1 MKNKKIFM
9 FLIIILLIIFI
20 LAIGLVLN
28 SKNKKREITDYTP
41 EQEISDEQF
50 RMTNIKLYF
59 FNTETNQIEEEIR
72 QIDSMELLDKPEEKI
87 IKLLLQG
94 SKKENLTNILPEN
107 TNFMKLNNNNGVLE
121 ITFSLEIE
129 NMKTEKRKI
138 LEELFSKTLLQLNEI
153 NEVKIIIEK
162 EQ

>member
-28 SKNKKREITDYTP
+28 NKNKNKEITDYTP

-59 FNTETNQIEEEIR
+59 FNIKTNQIEEEIR
-72 QIDSMELLDKPEEKI
+72 QIDSKELLDKPEEKI

-94 SKKENLTNILPEN
+94 SKKENLTNTLPEN

-121 ITFSLEIE
+121 ITFSQEIE
-129 NMKTEKRKI
+129 NMETEKRKI

-153 NEVKIIIEK
+153 NEVKIITEK

>member
-28 SKNKKREITDYTP
+28 NKNKNKEITDYTP

-59 FNTETNQIEEEIR
+59 FNIKTNQIEEEIR
-72 QIDSMELLDKPEEKI
+72 QIDSKELLDKPEEKI

-94 SKKENLTNILPEN
+94 SKKENLTNTLPEN
-107 TNFMKLNNNNGVLE
+107 TNLMKLNNNNGVLE
-121 ITFSLEIE
+121 ITFSQEIE
-129 NMKTEKRKI
+129 NMETEKRKI

-153 NEVKIIIEK
+153 NEVKIITEK

>member
-28 SKNKKREITDYTP
+28 NKNKNKEITDYTP

-59 FNTETNQIEEEIR
+59 FNIKNNQIEEEIR
-72 QIDSMELLDKPEEKI
+72 QIDSKELLDKPEEKI

-94 SKKENLTNILPEN
+94 SKKENLTNTLPEN

-121 ITFSLEIE
+121 ITFSQEIE
-129 NMKTEKRKI
+129 NMETEKRKI

-153 NEVKIIIEK
+153 NEVKIITEK